1 MAVAQEIEVQVKT
14 NLVEHD
20 KTVASHEAL
29 DQLQDL
35 FCSLSQELK
44 PKLDAIKIQEK
55 ELKGVEDQL
64 QAGLDELYGASEDGN
79 RSTDQF
85 IMQYSAKGKATVVV
99 DKKALVEALGLGLFI
114 ELAEITL
121 ENLKKHL
128 TTAQQA
134 KLLTEVNKHKRRLK
148 FAPKS

>member
-1 MAVAQEIEVQVKT
+1 MAIAQEIEVQVSTQVLAAKSKA
-14 NLVEHD
+14 NVE
-20 KTVASHEAL
+20 EL

-35 FCSLSQELK
+35 YCSLTTELT
-44 PKLDAIKIQEK
+44 PKINEIKIKQK
-55 ELKGVEDQL
+55 ELEGIEKLL
-64 QAGLDELYGASEDGN
+64 QAGLDASYGEAEDGN
-79 RSTDQF
+79 RSTDAF

-99 DKKALVEALGLGLFI
+99 DKKALVEALGLGTFI

-128 TTAQQA
+128 TTAQQQT
-134 KLLTEVNKHKRRLK
+134 LLKEVYKNKRRLK